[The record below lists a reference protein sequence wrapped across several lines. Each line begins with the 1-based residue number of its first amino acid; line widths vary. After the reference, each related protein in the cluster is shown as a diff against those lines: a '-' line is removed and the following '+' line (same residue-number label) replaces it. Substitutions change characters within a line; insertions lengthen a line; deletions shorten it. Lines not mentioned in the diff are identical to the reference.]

1 MNAALL
7 VVALSAVGI
16 DHGWQPLPDGGVEYI
31 LQIEPQMLETLRS
44 QNDVE
49 SYLPPGL
56 NVKKIRVT
64 VGNAKLPKDAGNDTL
79 SDAPKPRDESP
90 LDATE
95 TSADEPAAFDAAAKL
110 ASASEIPEEEPPFAR
125 RQDRFN
131 DRASGDQA
139 GQENGAGDPAL
150 EGDTDSPLKKNA
162 AAQPRSKQPNETGE
176 PQDWEANKQPSW
188 DEKTG
193 TGDAK
198 SASKKGAEAEKAWL
212 PLTVT
217 ALALCL
223 SLAANFY
230 LAWIARDARQRYR
243 DLLDQVQSPTAAAA

>member
-7 VVALSAVGI
+7 FVALSAVGI

-56 NVKKIRVT
+56 DVKKIRVT
-64 VGNAKLPKDAGNDTL
+64 VGNAKLPKDSGSDTAG
-79 SDAPKPRDESP
+79 DASKPREENP
-90 LDATE
+90 LNATDSSTE
-95 TSADEPAAFDAAAKL
+95 EPGAFDAAAEL
-110 ASASEIPEEEPPFAR
+110 ASASEIPEEQPFAR
-125 RQDRFN
+125 RQDRVN
-131 DRASGDQA
+131 NRSSDGQTE
-139 GQENGAGDPAL
+139 QENGAGDAAL
-150 EGDTDSPLKKNA
+150 DSGSDNPLKSNA
-162 AAQPRSKQPNETGE
+162 AARERSKRQNEAGE
-176 PQDWEANKQPSW
+176 PQDWEANKQPLW
-188 DEKTG
+188 NENAAPGDEKPS
-193 TGDAK
+193 AK
-198 SASKKGAEAEKAWL
+198 KTAEADKPWL

-243 DLLDQVQSPTAAAA
+243 DLLDQVQSPTATAA